1 MGGGKNLP
9 GRGHL
14 PLAPILL
21 ACKVMRVLR
30 GKKKALAVSRDEG
43 GIGEKGGESRISK
56 SSHLVMRVADPRIA
70 LTAWMIG

>member
-21 ACKVMRVLR
+21 ECKVMRVLR

-43 GIGEKGGESRISK
+43 GIGEQGGKIGRASCRE
-56 SSHLVMRVADPRIA
+56 RV
-70 LTAWMIG
+70 